1 MTRRSLKRTRK
12 NSRSMK
18 RRDSK
23 KMYKQRGGTEFS
35 EEQRAELMDLGF
47 TEEQITELSQ
57 LLGNMDAD
65 YAINYIKISLQ
76 QNNQNTGQPNT
87 PQEIIDSLQPD
98 DPEDDIISEIGSD
111 DNSEQHNM
119 SDDSINLNDSDIN
132 ILNNSYNSDSDNSG
146 VTTLA
151 DESDGSLH
159 LSELEGGKLKKRRT
173 RKSRKGKSRKSRKGK
188 SRKMRGRKQRG
199 GARYGTGVGANNS
212 DPNYS
217 IYNTPALTLF
227 PYKPN

>member
-1 MTRRSLKRTRK
+1 MTRRSLKRARK

-18 RRDSK
+18 RRNSK

-35 EEQRAELMDLGF
+35 EEQRAELMDLDF

-87 PQEIIDSLQPD
+87 PQEIIDSLELVDDEPD
-98 DPEDDIISEIGSD
+98 DDIISNISSEG
-111 DNSEQHNM
+111 SEQHNM

-151 DESDGSLH
+151 DESDGSLR
-159 LSELEGGKLKKRRT
+159 LSDLQG
-173 RKSRKGKSRKSRKGK
+173 GKSRKRRTKK
-188 SRKMRGRKQRG
+188 SRKTRKTRKTRKMRG
-199 GARYGTGVGANNS
+199 GARYGTGVGANNF

-217 IYNTPALTLF
+217 IYNTQELNLF